1 MFVPWV
7 ALGLLGTGL
16 GELAPSL
23 VPTPIVGGEP
33 VAGDT
38 WHSAVVVD
46 FGVDLCTGTLVA
58 EHLVLTAAHCL
69 QSSPPAELL
78 QIKLGNSRAEPELV
92 LPVSRYAL
100 DPEFCAN
107 VFECGL
113 DLHDFA
119 YLELAEPAPAD
130 AVVPRLPTEQATWD
144 AAMAPGTVVLV
155 GFGYDAEL
163 ESGIK
168 RFVEADVRGSTASG
182 LELLAGGDGKD
193 GCQGDSGGPAYARLP
208 SGEEVLV
215 GVSSRGLAC
224 GEGGYYGTTPS
235 ALCWIGEE
243 LGIVWDA
250 GTDACSVDTTPSRTE
265 QERGCSI
272 GPARETG
279 HAWVSLMLA
288 MAWRRRRPVELG
300 ARDDGIR
307 PGCELDRFVEQ

>member
-1 MFVPWV
+1 MMVPWIAMGV
-7 ALGLLGTGL
+7 LGAGL
-16 GELAPSL
+16 GELIPPPT
-23 VPTPIVGGEP
+23 PTPIVGGEP
-33 VAGDT
+33 VVGDA
-38 WHSAVVVD
+38 WRSAVVID
-46 FGVDLCTGTLVA
+46 FGVDLCSGTLVT

-92 LPVSRYAL
+92 LPVSGYAL
-100 DPEFCAN
+100 HPEFCAN
-107 VFECGL
+107 VFECDL

-119 YLELAEPAPAD
+119 VLELAEPAPAD

-193 GCQGDSGGPAYARLP
+193 GCQGDSGGPAYARLS

-243 LGIVWDA
+243 LGIVWDS
-250 GTDACSVDTTPSRTE
+250 GNDPCSVDTAPRQAE
-265 QERGCSI
+265 AERGCSI
-272 GPARETG
+272 GTARTTCG
-279 HAWVSLMLA
+279 CAWMPLMLVT
-288 MAWRRRRPVELG
+288 AWRRRR
-300 ARDDGIR
+300 R
-307 PGCELDRFVEQ
+307 P